1 MKGGQIFLNGI
12 ILLEGSILN
21 LDTTLLTGVIHQ
33 LIATAILC
41 FLLFKILYKPVIN
54 FLEKRKTKIENNI
67 KEASEKLSQAD
78 ELKFEYEIKLK
89 DIEKE
94 KSSILEEARTRA
106 KQNEAQI
113 IETAKKE
120 AEAIKNRAMLD
131 IQREQE
137 KAKED
142 VRLQIIEVASLL
154 ANKFIA
160 KNIDENEQKEL
171 IDNVIADLGE
181 VKWEN

>member
-1 MKGGQIFLNGI
+1 MNGI
-12 ILLEGSILN
+12 ILSSILN
-21 LDTTLLTGVIHQ
+21 LDMTLLTGVIHQ
-33 LIATAILC
+33 LIATLILC

-54 FLEKRKTKIENNI
+54 FLDKRKTKIENNI

-154 ANKFIA
+154 ANKFIG